1 MEDRRSKQRR
11 RLRAERMRELKEML
25 AAGVLQK
32 QEFVDECEELR
43 KQPLEAFD
51 PDEKPAPKKPAPK
64 KAAPKKAARK
74 PAKKTPKKKRK

>member
-1 MEDRRSKQRR
+1 
-11 RLRAERMRELKEML
+11 MRELKEML

-64 KAAPKKAARK
+64 KAAPKKKATRK